1 MTGGKTEPIQV
12 TRRGRHPEADDR
24 SEEQAIIVGFD
35 AEWVDASHEDHDLPP
50 DTCNRILSWQ
60 LFLFN
65 PNTGRSCG
73 IFVEPKSGR
82 KASRKLLPTLI
93 GQVVSKAL
101 KECVLD
107 HIPSLIIFAA
117 HFSRADLSTVRD
129 FGRLKRK
136 VDAVR

>member
-50 DTCNRILSWQ
+50 DTSNRIPSWQ
-60 LFLFN
+60 LFLLN

-73 IFVEPKSGR
+73 IFVEPKSAQRRARPAENASWPGLSSPASWPRALRGR
-82 KASRKLLPTLI
+82 GARCAEP
-93 GQVVSKAL
+93 
-101 KECVLD
+101 
-107 HIPSLIIFAA
+107 
-117 HFSRADLSTVRD
+117 
-129 FGRLKRK
+129 
-136 VDAVR
+136 